1 MIRWITALWAWLT
14 RGWRRRPPDLAA
26 ILPPAAIPE
35 PGAVAPATPA
45 GGRDGDAMETRTG
58 NTHDLPQVEEAVGHE
73 QGLPLVAEAAD
84 NAESLLLVE
93 DRANNEQRL
102 LLVEEVPDTEA
113 GALLIAEVTEG
124 REQLLLV
131 EEAAD
136 HAADEQL
143 MAHGGGGTEQLL
155 FIEEVTDQQE
165 QLPFIEEVAGKRE
178 QLLFIEEVTDNEEQP
193 ARDPG
198 AGADSAAGGEQVRD
212 RTEHLL
218 LVEETGDAEDRAP
231 RVEEA
236 TNGEARLLSVE
247 EIATGTDY
255 ELLVEEDI
263 NDVELLLPAE
273 EVSSDAAP
281 ALLDEEEVTDDA
293 DRPRPEEE
301 ATDYVDNPLPTEEAM
316 DHADSALLI
325 VEVGTGAERA
335 ADGQERA
342 GTYDRLLPPVIML
355 SPAGY
360 ETSAEHLW
368 DELQRVDLL
377 VRAQTVRWLQTIGDY
392 KPENLWGMVHVTD
405 AEVAAYLQAPFAR
418 PAAARAAYPGAVSDY
433 EAAAAD
439 MAAWIA
445 ARHAC
450 GDPPEPLRLAQLC
463 RIFQLSPVERDVLLI
478 CLLPEIDGR
487 YRRLFGYLQDDA
499 SRTRP
504 TIELALQILVP
515 HGLDAES
522 GRNLFA
528 ASGSLTRRGL
538 LVAAGDTPAD
548 EPLPLRS
555 IRIDDRIAG
564 FLLGN
569 DEPDDRLVNIL
580 MECPCTRPANWDELI
595 IDQKRKA
602 ALQDFARWW
611 QNQRA
616 HAAGGATLFLHGPYG
631 SGRRTAAC
639 AICADSGTDLLVVDV
654 GAALRSPV
662 LFEQIVDLAY
672 REARLRGAT
681 IYWAGCDQLLE
692 PDQPAS
698 RWQHLVAAA
707 EGFAGL
713 TFLASSTAWDPAN
726 RFHDQVFLRLEF
738 PIPTYDLRV
747 ALWQRYLR
755 TVRFADPQIDRG
767 ALAELLAN
775 SFQLTAGQMR
785 DALATARELAAV
797 RMLGDHGDPA
807 QPALRV
813 DDLYDGCRRQSGQ
826 RLIAFARRVEPSTQL
841 TFADLIL
848 PDTNK
853 QQLEELRQRIRYRS
867 QVFSGLGF
875 ERRLTLGNGLTT
887 LFTGSSGTGKTMA
900 AGLLAREQRV
910 DLYKIDLSSVVSK
923 YVGETEKNLSR
934 IFAEAENSNA
944 IIFFDE
950 ADALFG
956 KRGEVKEAQDRW
968 ANIEVNFLLQRI
980 EEYAGVVILATNLRQ
995 NIDEAFLRRIHRIV
1009 EFPFP
1014 DEHARKQIWIGMF
1027 PGGLGRPT
1035 DDDLGDLAQ
1044 RFALPGGSIR
1054 NIVLDATFLALTAN
1068 STDAGGTT
1076 QVRVEHLVRA
1086 TAREYQKLGKPLN
1099 KGEFGEEYYEW
1110 IEDKIL
1116 LLAPLDCDTRFRIWL
1131 EAFPPEVVTPNSRN
1145 LRDLADRFKLRQ
1157 YSIQSAVRAA
1167 IAHARRAGSAGP
1179 DGRLIVTLAHLARG
1193 LAETQR
1199 DQGLPVTCDLFGDE
1213 LYELAVGSADV
1224 AV

>member
-1 MIRWITALWAWLT
+1 MIRWLTALWTWLT
-14 RGWRRRPPDLAA
+14 RGWRRRPPALTAT
-26 ILPPAAIPE
+26 LPPTGVLE
-35 PGAVAPATPA
+35 PGAVGPVAPD
-45 GGRDGDAMETRTG
+45 GDRDGDAMETRTG
-58 NTHDLPQVEEAVGHE
+58 NMHDFPRVAEAAGDE
-73 QGLPLVAEAAD
+73 QGLLLVAEAAD

-93 DRANNEQRL
+93 DRTNNEQRLLLVEEVPATEQRL

-113 GALLIAEVTEG
+113 GGLLVAEGTGG

-131 EEAAD
+131 AEAAD
-136 HAADEQL
+136 HTADKQL
-143 MAHGGGGTEQLL
+143 MAHDSGTEQLL

-165 QLPFIEEVAGKRE
+165 QLPFIEEVAGTRE
-178 QLLFIEEVTDNEEQP
+178 QLLFIEEVANQREQP
-193 ARDPG
+193 ARDPDAG
-198 AGADSAAGGEQVRD
+198 AGADSAGGGEQVRD

-218 LVEETGDAEDRAP
+218 LVEEAGDAEDPAP

-236 TNGEARLLSVE
+236 TNGEAHLRSVE
-247 EIATGTDY
+247 ETATGTDP

-263 NDVELLLPAE
+263 NDVEVLLPAE
-273 EVSSDAAP
+273 EVKSDATP
-281 ALLDEEEVTDDA
+281 V
-293 DRPRPEEE
+293 PRAEE
-301 ATDYVDNPLPTEEAM
+301 AP
-316 DHADSALLI
+316 DHADNPPLVTEALDSTDSEVVI
-325 VEVGTGAERA
+325 VEVETGAFRA
-335 ADGQERA
+335 ADAQEPA
-342 GTYDRLLPPVIML
+342 GMYDRLLSPVIVL
-355 SPAGY
+355 SSAAY
-360 ETSAEHLW
+360 ETSMEHLW

-377 VRAQTVRWLQTIGDY
+377 VRAQTVLWLQTIGDY

-418 PAAARAAYPGAVSDY
+418 PAATRAAYPGAVGDY
-433 EAAAAD
+433 EAAAAN

-450 GDPPEPLRLAQLC
+450 GGPPEPLRLAQLC
-463 RIFQLSPVERDVLLI
+463 RLFHLSPVERDVLLI

-522 GRNLFA
+522 GRKLFA
-528 ASGSLTRRGL
+528 AGGSLTRCGL
-538 LVAAGDTPAD
+538 LVAAGDTPGD

-569 DEPDDRLVNIL
+569 DEPDARLVNIL
-580 MECPCTRPANWDELI
+580 AEYPCTRPANWDELI

-602 ALQDFARWW
+602 ALQDFARWC
-611 QNQRA
+611 QNQRV
-616 HAAGGATLFLHGPYG
+616 HAAGGATLLLHGPYG

-639 AICADSGTDLLVVDV
+639 AICADSGTDLLVVEA

-672 REARLRGAT
+672 REARLRGAA
-681 IYWAGCDQLLE
+681 IYWAGCEQLLE
-692 PDQPAS
+692 PDQPAA

-713 TFLASSTAWDPAN
+713 TFLASSTAWDPAD

-747 ALWQRYLR
+747 TLWRRYLR
-755 TVRFADPQIDRG
+755 AVRFADPQIDRE
-767 ALAELLAN
+767 ALPELLAN

-875 ERRLTLGNGLTT
+875 ERRLTLGNGLTA

-1014 DEHARKQIWIGMF
+1014 DEHARKSIWIGMF
-1027 PGGLGRPT
+1027 PAGLGRPS
-1035 DDDLGDLAQ
+1035 DDDLGDLAK

-1054 NIVLDATFLALTAN
+1054 NIVLDATFLALTAD
-1068 STDAGGTT
+1068 STNAGGAT

-1116 LLAPLDCDTRFRIWL
+1116 LLPPPDRDTRFRIWL
-1131 EAFPPEVVTPNSRN
+1131 EAFPPEVVMPSSRN

-1167 IAHARRAGSAGP
+1167 IAHARRAGSVGA
-1179 DGRLIVTLAHLARG
+1179 DGRLIVTLAHLALG

-1213 LYELAVGSADV
+1213 LYELAVGSADF